1 MPSVGQT
8 QAGRKP
14 IHVVIGGGSGFI
26 GSALTRA
33 LVARG
38 DRVTLISRT
47 PGPNRI
53 TWDDLAASGLP
64 ACDAVVNLAGQH
76 ILDIRRRWDDTYRN
90 EVIKS
95 RVETTQQL
103 VKALNESPTPPEV
116 FVSTAGKCFYGT
128 RELDAADAHPELTE
142 DSAPM
147 GMDFPAELVGLWE
160 AAADG
165 VDATRL
171 RHVKLRI
178 GVVLG
183 KVERKSHLGRLWQI
197 GRARGFLPIIRLPF
211 CLGLGAVIGK
221 GTQMLPW
228 IHIDDM
234 VGILLHVIDRP
245 ATRGRYNAVSPGIV
259 TNREFIEAFA
269 ARLRR
274 PIMWSVPES
283 VVRFIVG
290 DERSSILLRGQLV
303 RPKRTLESGYVF
315 LYPQL
320 EPALAD
326 LVHFTI

>member
-1 MPSVGQT
+1 MQHRAT
-8 QAGRKP
+8 RTKR
-14 IHVVIGGGSGFI
+14 HVVIGGGSGFI

-33 LVARG
+33 LQARG

-47 PGPNRI
+47 PGAGRI
-53 TWDDLAASGLP
+53 TWTDLATSGLP
-64 ACDAVVNLAGQH
+64 VCDAVVNLAGQH
-76 ILDIRRRWDDTYRN
+76 ILDVRRRWNAAYRD
-90 EVIKS
+90 EVIRS
-95 RVETTQQL
+95 RVETTRQL
-103 VKALNESPTPPEV
+103 VKALNESASPPEV

-128 RELDAADAHPELTE
+128 RELDAAEAHPELTE

-147 GMDFPAELVGLWE
+147 GMDFPAELVGQWE

-183 KVERKSHLGRLWQI
+183 KVERKSHLGRLWQV

-228 IHIDDM
+228 IHFDDM

-245 ATRGRYNAVSPGIV
+245 ETRGRYNAVSPGIV

-269 ARLRR
+269 AKLRR
-274 PIMWSVPES
+274 PVMWAVPEG
-283 VVRFIVG
+283 VVRFLVG

-303 RPKRTLESGYVF
+303 RPKRTLESGYIF
-315 LYPQL
+315 RFPLL
-320 EPALAD
+320 KPALDD
-326 LVHFTI
+326 LVHITI